1 MGLSYECLSTSG
13 VTQGSNLGPILFTLF
28 VNDLPDCL
36 PFCKVLHFAD
46 DLKLFITVTEV
57 RHAILLPK
65 TGNNLKELIAIEHK
79 VLRYASTTTSHKGN
93 VAKTNYQKKKKKN

>member
-1 MGLSYECLSTSG
+1 MICLTVYPFAKSYILLMILSC
-13 VTQGSNLGPILFTLF
+13 
-28 VNDLPDCL
+28 
-36 PFCKVLHFAD
+36 
-46 DLKLFITVTEV
+46 FITVTEV